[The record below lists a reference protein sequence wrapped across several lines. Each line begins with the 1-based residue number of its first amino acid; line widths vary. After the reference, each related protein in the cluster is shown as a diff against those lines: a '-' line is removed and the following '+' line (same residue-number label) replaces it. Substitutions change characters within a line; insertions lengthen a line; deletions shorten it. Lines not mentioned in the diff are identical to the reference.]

1 MIILKTVNFKMLRC
15 QYFEYYCAEIDSVAI
30 HVNKWI
36 MSYLCKKEIFGCEHW
51 IVKIHKT
58 LNTHSVTLATLHCSG
73 LSFVVS
79 PSTQPPACLSI
90 CCIKENG

>member
-51 IVKIHKT
+51 I
-58 LNTHSVTLATLHCSG
+58 
-73 LSFVVS
+73 
-79 PSTQPPACLSI
+79 
-90 CCIKENG
+90 